1 MQTVAAIEQ
10 SSELRKPSRGY
21 LICGMERTGS
31 TLLVEML
38 TATRV
43 AGNPI
48 EYFNP
53 DMQHRPRVRK
63 ILGDSNMIDG
73 LPKIL
78 SAGTTPNGVFGA
90 KIHWNHFRFLAKS
103 LDGEWEEKIRLELLD
118 LLRGQLPRLLR
129 QAEANELLSTK
140 VPDLSLHTRS
150 FEFLRSYVPDLR
162 VLWLR
167 RRNDVARAISHYR
180 ALKTGVWYRHT
191 GDSNS
196 NESMPPIEFDLGE
209 IHTRVI
215 LAAFQDLHWEKFFH
229 EVGISPHCLFYEEMV
244 EDLQGSLKGVLDFL
258 EIDESGASSQEFIS
272 EKQAD
277 ETSLEWEERYRD
289 AAQAAGVL

>member
-1 MQTVAAIEQ
+1 MQIAAAIEQ
-10 SSELRKPSRGY
+10 SSELRKPSCVY

-31 TLLVEML
+31 TLLVQML
-38 TATRV
+38 TATQV

-90 KIHWNHFRFLAKS
+90 KIHWNHLRFMAMS
-103 LDGEWEEKIRLELLD
+103 LLNTWDEGKRTGLVD
-118 LLRGQLPRLLR
+118 LLRSQLPKLLTR
-129 QAEANELLSTK
+129 AEAVELLNSRI
-140 VPDLSLHTRS
+140 PDTSLHKMS

-162 VLWLR
+162 ILWLQ
-167 RRNDVARAISHYR
+167 RRNEVARAISHYR
-180 ALKTGVWYRHT
+180 ALKTGIWYRHI
-191 GDSNS
+191 GNSNS
-196 NESMPPIEFDLGE
+196 NEPMPAIEFDLGE
-209 IHTRVI
+209 IHTRII
-215 LAAFQDLHWEKFFH
+215 LAAFQDLHWERFFH
-229 EVGISPHCLFYEEMV
+229 EVGISPHRLFYEEMV
-244 EDLQGSLKGVLDFL
+244 EDLPGSLRGVLDFL
-258 EIDESGASSQEFIS
+258 EIDGAGASSPTIIS
-272 EKQAD
+272 EKQSD
-277 ETSLEWEERYRD
+277 ETSLEWEERYRT